1 MNQAESTLKINLFSL
16 QCQILIGLNP
26 NGCECSKMMLFHHV
40 YCLKDN
46 GRNVC
51 KQNHMFYSW
60 LCVGDIRIKIKY
72 VEDMH
77 RNLYQVYIM
86 SGWSVLCG
94 IINEDLLS

>member
-1 MNQAESTLKINLFSL
+1 
-16 QCQILIGLNP
+16 
-26 NGCECSKMMLFHHV
+26 MMLFHHV
-40 YCLKDN
+40 YCLKVKKCVIQYISLLQKFIYFS
-46 GRNVC
+46 GQRTKRL

-60 LCVGDIRIKIKY
+60 LCVGDTRIKIKY

-77 RNLYQVYIM
+77 QNLYQVYIM